1 MKHCFLHVGFHK
13 TATTSFQLT
22 LQHNRERLEQE
33 GILLPK
39 FQGKKQ
45 RLSANH
51 SGQIRDLFDKNN
63 KNLWEKSIF
72 TNKPADARR
81 KTIEEHCKSLNC
93 LLEQHQDI
101 LISGEGISTM
111 PKNSLI
117 RLTSKLEEHGFLIK
131 PFALVRAPYGYLT
144 SALQQTIKNGKHHPL
159 VGLTQ
164 TQDIASNHDFK
175 IPSSLKS
182 INSLNQVFGERM
194 HYIPFKQAT
203 SYPGGPVLF
212 LLKEVLQLKQ
222 ADQYKLINANE
233 SKSNASTR
241 LRNFLN
247 LQQPHADQG
256 ELKDLFKAISPK
268 SQKQKFLLTEQEFLL
283 IEQEFKQ
290 IKSEIRSKL
299 GKAFVEEQIEFS
311 TQFTAQEANNLLSQL
326 CRNLYR
332 FAINK

>member
-22 LQHNRERLEQE
+22 LQHNRQLLEQE

-51 SGQIRDLFDKNN
+51 SGQIRDLFDINN
-63 KNLWEKSIF
+63 KNLWKSNTF
-72 TNKPADARR
+72 THKPTDTKQKA
-81 KTIEEHCKSLNC
+81 IEEHCKSLTW
-93 LLEQHQDI
+93 LLKQHQDI

-164 TQDIASNHDFK
+164 TQDITSNHDFK

-194 HYIPFKQAT
+194 NYIPFKQAT
-203 SYPGGPVLF
+203 SYRGGPVLF

-241 LRNFLN
+241 LKNFLN
-247 LQQPHADQG
+247 QQQPHTDQG

-283 IEQEFKQ
+283 IEKEFKQ
-290 IKSEIRSKL
+290 IKREMRSKL
-299 GKAFVEEQIEFS
+299 GKAFVEEQIAFS
-311 TQFTAQEANNLLSQL
+311 TQFTSQEANNLLSQL
-326 CRNLYR
+326 CRNLYK
-332 FAINK
+332 FAIKN